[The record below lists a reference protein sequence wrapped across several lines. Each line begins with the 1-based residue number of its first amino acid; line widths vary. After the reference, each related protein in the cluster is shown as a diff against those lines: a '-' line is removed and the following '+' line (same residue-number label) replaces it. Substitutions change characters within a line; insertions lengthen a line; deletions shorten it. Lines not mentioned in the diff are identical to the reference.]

1 MQYGVD
7 ALGPCDLADDVAR
20 GERAVGHVILEGDGL
35 HRSVRV
41 LPADHEYREA
51 LLEQEADKT
60 VLRLQVE
67 DIELVDPRRNEQQRH
82 GVGLRRH
89 RRVMDELDEAVAIDD
104 LAGSR
109 GEVLARRERCGVG
122 HAEPAL
128 AKIVQKVAEPV
139 GDAAAARLP
148 CLAKRR
154 GIGRQKRGGA
164 YRVEELPEMEDKPLP
179 FVGINRLPL
188 GFLEK
193 LFGKREIALL
203 QQPEE
208 GVLLP
213 FRSVEAPVGLGAFRP
228 GRCGGCE
235 SPQARRGVDPDLGRF
250 SPHRQAQI
258 GGRRRCVDRIRR

>member
-1 MQYGVD
+1 M
-7 ALGPCDLADDVAR
+7 A
-20 GERAVGHVILEGDGL
+20 
-35 HRSVRV
+35 
-41 LPADHEYREA
+41 
-51 LLEQEADKT
+51 
-60 VLRLQVE
+60 
-67 DIELVDPRRNEQQRH
+67 
-82 GVGLRRH
+82 
-89 RRVMDELDEAVAIDD
+89 
-104 LAGSR
+104 
-109 GEVLARRERCGVG
+109 VLARRERCGVG

-128 AKIVQKVAEPV
+128 AQIVQQVAEPV

-164 YRVEELPEMEDKPLP
+164 YRVEELPEMEDKTLP
-179 FVGINRLPL
+179 FVGNDRLPL

-208 GVLLP
+208 GAAPIPEL
-213 FRSVEAPVGLGAFRP
+213 EAPVGLGAFRP

-235 SPQARRGVDPDLGRF
+235 SPPARRGADPDLGRF
-250 SPHRQAQI
+250 APHRQAQI